1 MNKWARRTGLALLL
15 LALLAV
21 TVFLVARE
29 VGERKMAR
37 SIAVA
42 VPELTIITGAQAME
56 QGRYLF
62 ATRGCADCHG
72 ANGAGKEVIN
82 SGEMLVVS
90 PNITTGPNSATAS
103 YQTRDWVRTLRHGV
117 KPDGTPVMIMPSE
130 DYNRLTDADL
140 AAIITYV
147 RQLPPVRGQTSVV
160 DLPGMVK
167 VLYAFGIVRD
177 AAEIIDHKLPPEKPV
192 KVAVSIEHGHYV
204 AHSCIGCHGA
214 KLSGGKIPGAPP
226 EWPATANLTPGA
238 GSVMPRYPTPEAFA
252 AMLRS
257 GKRPDGSL
265 ISTVMPFN
273 SLREMTDTDVHAL
286 HAYLQTLPARD
297 AGGR

>member
-1 MNKWARRTGLALLL
+1 MNKWARRTGAALLIMVL
-15 LALLAV
+15 LAIA
-21 TVFLVARE
+21 VFLVARE
-29 VGERKMAR
+29 LGERKMAR
-37 SIAVA
+37 RISIA
-42 VPELTIITGAQAME
+42 VPELTLIPGPEALE

-72 ANGAGKEVIN
+72 ANGAGKQVIN
-82 SGEMLVVS
+82 SGKMLVVS
-90 PNITTGPNSATAS
+90 PNITTGANSATTS

-140 AAIITYV
+140 AAVIGYV
-147 RQLPPVRGQTSVV
+147 RQLPPVHGQTSVV
-160 DLPGMVK
+160 QLPGMVK
-167 VLYAFGIVRD
+167 VLYAFGVVRD
-177 AAEIIDHKLPPEKPV
+177 AAEIIDHSLPPERPV
-192 KVAVSIEHGHYV
+192 KVAATVEHGHYV

-226 EWPATANLTPGA
+226 EWPATANLTPGP
-238 GSVMPRYPTPEAFA
+238 GSAMVRYPTAEDFTT
-252 AMLRS
+252 MLKT

-265 ISTVMPFN
+265 ISPVMPFN
-273 SLREMTDTDVHAL
+273 SLREMSETDMLAL
-286 HAYLQTLPARD
+286 HAYLQTLPPRE